1 MLVPI
6 RCVLRRVVLVLLAVL
21 LAIAAGPALASVETG
36 VRGDA
41 GACGPSAACPLDE
54 DVSASSPAPPE
65 AAAARVQLV
74 FFWGIGCPHCEEAK
88 PFLDALV
95 KEEPRLS
102 VESVEVRRDPEGRRR
117 FLETMKRLGATT
129 IGVPTFVV
137 GDSYVVGYLR
147 GETDREVREMVTR
160 ALRPAGPGAPTDGRA
175 DEIAIPVVGIVD
187 PRTASLPALTVG
199 IGLVDGINP
208 CAIWV
213 LVVLLGIL
221 LHVKTTT
228 RMLLYAAGFVV
239 MSGLVYFMFMAA
251 WSTFFALAGLSRIV
265 TAILGGAL
273 LVMGAINLKD
283 TIWFKKGPSL
293 VIPDRVK
300 PTLFRRMR
308 GIAQAATVPAAFG
321 GILVLAFMVNLVEL
335 GCTIGLPAVYTRI
348 LSVRGLGTVAR
359 FGYLALYNV
368 AYVVPLMAVVVAFI
382 TVRRRVTVTERA
394 ARVLKGV
401 SGVLLTCFGA
411 LFLAAPEA
419 LLG

>member
-1 MLVPI
+1 MRGTDVDSIGCVARRLLLAALV
-6 RCVLRRVVLVLLAVL
+6 VLAVL
-21 LAIAAGPALASVETG
+21 VRAAGIADAAVATIAT
-36 VRGDA
+36 GDA
-41 GACGPSAACPLDE
+41 DR
-54 DVSASSPAPPE
+54 
-65 AAAARVQLV
+65 ARLV
-74 FFWGIGCPHCEEAK
+74 FFWGVGCPHCEEAK
-88 PFLDALV
+88 PFLDALA

-102 VESVEVRRDPEGRRR
+102 IEAVEVRRDPEGRRR
-117 FLETMKRLGATT
+117 FLETMTRLGATT

-147 GETDREVREMVTR
+147 GDTDRELREMVAR
-160 ALRPAGPGAPTDGRA
+160 ALRPADEGAPGADHTT
-175 DEIAIPVVGIVD
+175 EIAIPVVGVVD
-187 PRTASLPALTVG
+187 PRTVSLPALTVG

-221 LHVKTTT
+221 LHVKTTS

-239 MSGLVYFMFMAA
+239 MSGVVYFTFMAA

-265 TAILGGAL
+265 TAILGGVL

-283 TIWFKKGPSL
+283 SIWFEKGPSL

-300 PTLFRRMR
+300 PALFRRMR

-348 LSVRGLGTVAR
+348 LSMRGLGALAR

-382 TVRRRVTVTERA
+382 AVRRRITVTERA
-394 ARVLKGV
+394 ARVLEGV
-401 SGVLLTCFGA
+401 SGILLTCFGA
-411 LFLAAPEA
+411 LFVVAPEA